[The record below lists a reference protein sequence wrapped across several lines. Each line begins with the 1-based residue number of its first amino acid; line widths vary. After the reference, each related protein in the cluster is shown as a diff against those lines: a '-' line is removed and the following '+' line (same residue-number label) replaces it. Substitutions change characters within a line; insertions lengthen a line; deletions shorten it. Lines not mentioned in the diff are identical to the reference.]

1 MAESRRLACAR
12 CGAYFDCAPGGECWC
27 MHLDVRLP
35 MPAANQD
42 CICADCLRAAA
53 DKPLPADAIR
63 ETEMRKGAK

>member
-12 CGAYFDCAPGGECWC
+12 CGACFDCAPGGDCWC

-42 CICADCLRAAA
+42 CICAECLRAAA
-53 DKPLPADAIR
+53 GEPLPADAIR